1 MGPLVQDAF
10 GFKEDRAMAT
20 ATLAVHELPEK
31 ARAAHPRSWWLRGHT
46 YAFVAVIAAQILF
59 VSALCW
65 LVIHESDYLPRGW
78 EETVSG
84 SITAIV
90 VGQVFLLGLWAA
102 LGGLSTIPRW
112 LIVGCITAGS
122 TFLFVRVVGPVDLTE
137 FLDIFP
143 LMALLGCTLVYLFA
157 VLLLPLRRLAG
168 WRVDFDAAYHP
179 PGDVRRGQLRLMD
192 FAALSCAVGLPL
204 ALSRLIT
211 ELDPDSGAEVVMIL
225 GMMVPVAG
233 FICFPVAYAA
243 LAPRRVWLWSGLA
256 AAWILFLAYALSFL
270 AAVLPD
276 LDVNQGAGSVLGLKL
291 GLAVLLFGVA
301 GAVAGPLW
309 VLRLCGLKLLR
320 VA

>member
-1 MGPLVQDAF
+1 
-10 GFKEDRAMAT
+10 MAT
-20 ATLAVHELPEK
+20 ATLAAHDIPEESRT
-31 ARAAHPRSWWLRGHT
+31 ANPRAWWLRGHT
-46 YAFVAVIAAQILF
+46 YAFIAVIAVQILLVRTF
-59 VSALCW
+59 CW
-65 LVIHESDYLPRGW
+65 LLIYGSENVGLPRDW
-78 EETVSG
+78 EESLSG
-84 SITAIV
+84 SITAMV

-102 LGGLSTIPRW
+102 LGGLATIPRW
-112 LIVGCITAGS
+112 LLVGLIAVGS
-122 TFLFVRVVGPVDLTE
+122 TLLFVHVMEPESWTE
-137 FLDIFP
+137 ILDIFP
-143 LMALLGCTLVYLFA
+143 LMALLGLALVYLFA

-179 PGDVRRGQLRLMD
+179 PSDVRRGQLRLMD

-225 GMMVPVAG
+225 GMMVPVAA
-233 FICFPVAYAA
+233 FLCFPVAYAA
-243 LAPRRVWLWSGLA
+243 LAPRRVWLWRGLA
-256 AAWILFLAYALSFL
+256 AAWILFLAYALSLL

-276 LDVNQGAGSVLGLKL
+276 LDVNQAAGSVLGLKL
-291 GLAVLLFGVA
+291 GLAILLFSVA